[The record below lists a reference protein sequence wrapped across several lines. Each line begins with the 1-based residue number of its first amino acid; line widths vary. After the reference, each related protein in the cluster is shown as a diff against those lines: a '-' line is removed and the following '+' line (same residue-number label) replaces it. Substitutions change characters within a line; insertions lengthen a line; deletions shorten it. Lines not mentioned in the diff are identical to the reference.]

1 MSTSEIKVILFD
13 LGNVLIKIDFSRV
26 ISEWVRFSGKDEIHI
41 SPDSILGSENEKY
54 ERGEISTDQF
64 VSSLKRELKLNMS
77 DEKFLQGW
85 NNIFVGETPGIR
97 NVIDRVFSK
106 YPLFVFSNTSISH
119 SNVWRSQYSELL
131 KYFDKLFTSYEL
143 GMRKPEKESF
153 LEVCSDIGV
162 TPENILFF
170 DDTMEN
176 VVAAQE
182 MGMSSVQVNSINDI
196 SNHLDQIGV

>member
-1 MSTSEIKVILFD
+1 MSTSEIKAILFD

-26 ISEWVRFSGKDEIHI
+26 ISEWVRFSGKDDIQI
-41 SPDSILGSENEKY
+41 SSDSILGSENEKY
-54 ERGEISTDQF
+54 ERGEISTQQF
-64 VSSLKRELKLNMS
+64 VSSLKRELKLNIS

-85 NNIFVGETPGIR
+85 NNVFVGETPGIR

-106 YPLFVFSNTSISH
+106 YPLFVFSNTSISY
-119 SNVWRSQYSELL
+119 SNVWSSQYSELL
-131 KYFDKLFTSYEL
+131 KYFDKIFTSYEL

-153 LEVCSDIGV
+153 FKVCSDIGV

>member
-1 MSTSEIKVILFD
+1 MNTSKIKVILFD
-13 LGNVLIKIDFSRV
+13 LGNVLIKIDFSKV
-26 ISEWVRFSGKDEIHI
+26 ISEWVRFSGKDDIQI
-41 SPDSILGSENEKY
+41 SSDSILCSENGKY
-54 ERGEISTDQF
+54 ERGEISTQQF
-64 VSSLKRELKLNMS
+64 VSSLKRELKLNIS

-106 YPLFVFSNTSISH
+106 YPLFVFSNTYISH
-119 SNVWRSQYSELL
+119 SKVWRSQYSDLL
-131 KYFDKLFTSYEL
+131 KYFDKIFTSYEL

-176 VVAAQE
+176 VVVAQE
-182 MGMSSVQVNSINDI
+182 MGMSSVQVNSIDDI
-196 SNHLDQIGV
+196 NNHLDQIGV

>member
-13 LGNVLIKIDFSRV
+13 LGNVLIKIDFSKV
-26 ISEWVRFSGKDEIHI
+26 ISEWVRFSGKDDFQI
-41 SPDSILGSENEKY
+41 SSDSILGSENEKY
-54 ERGEISTDQF
+54 ERGEISTQQF
-64 VSSLKRELKLNMS
+64 VSSLKRELKLNIS

-106 YPLFVFSNTSISH
+106 YPLFVFSNTYISH
-119 SNVWRSQYSELL
+119 YNVWRSQYSDLL
-131 KYFDKLFTSYEL
+131 KYFDKIFTSYEL
-143 GMRKPEKESF
+143 GMRKPEKESI
-153 LEVCSDIGV
+153 LEVSSDIGV
-162 TPENILFF
+162 SPENILFF

-182 MGMSSVQVNSINDI
+182 LGMSSVQVNSINDI
-196 SNHLDQIGV
+196 SNHLDQIEV